1 MCAMC
6 GKNPV
11 SSNNTRYCDTCSS
24 EYVRGITKG
33 MYNRDGSLRT
43 RVEDRSANPDRVVDH
58 RISSPE
64 LGMVLRG
71 NRDEIMAQLERM
83 TSSYGQN
90 ATVKDVILGE
100 RGEK

>member
-1 MCAMC
+1 
-6 GKNPV
+6 
-11 SSNNTRYCDTCSS
+11 
-24 EYVRGITKG
+24 
-33 MYNRDGSLRT
+33 
-43 RVEDRSANPDRVVDH
+43 
-58 RISSPE
+58 
-64 LGMVLRG
+64 MVLRG